1 MNQVID
7 WQLQISFPI
16 LGIMQLLPLVGLAL
30 LRLIRNSRFIVATA
44 ILLTSIELLL
54 TVYLYIAYDHQQ
66 IAYQFRE
73 QLSFIGALDY
83 HAAVDGISILFL
95 LLSNFLIF
103 IISIYGPVRGLTPN
117 YHFQSVMIALQGNL
131 IALFVTLNLLLFV
144 LISIVQLIL
153 CGYLLWRWATS
164 EELKDVAFARYF
176 QFMGSGMLLLLIGT
190 LIMGWQYAQAHQ
202 GIWSFDL
209 LELQQSMIAPVY
221 QHWIF
226 FMLFYGFAIRIPL
239 FPLHGW
245 LPQAAE
251 FGTISVAPTMLLGLK
266 TGIYGLLR
274 FVYPLLPQAVM
285 DWQVFLLIM
294 AVVGIFY
301 AALLAVLQEN
311 LRRMMAF
318 AVISHT
324 SIVMIG
330 LFSLH
335 PFSFQGAVLLTI
347 NFGLATSVLLFMTG
361 LIYIRTGTTLF
372 KQLGGLFD
380 RIPFIGIT
388 FFVAGLAIVGM
399 PGTPGFDAA
408 HLLMEGAIERFG
420 TLLTIAAA
428 LGNVIAA
435 GFLLWAF
442 QRAFLAPLD
451 EKMKPVTIAK
461 MTTIEFFIAAA
472 LLAVI
477 LGTGFFSEPWLE
489 LIENSLKPLNEIYGA
504 AAREVVH

>member
-1 MNQVID
+1 MQQVID
-7 WQLQISFPI
+7 WQLQSSFPI
-16 LGIMQLLPLVGLAL
+16 LGVMQLLPLVGLML
-30 LRLIRNSRFIVATA
+30 LRIMRNSKLLVATA
-44 ILLTSIELLL
+44 ILLSSIELLL
-54 TVYLYIAYDHQQ
+54 TFYLYHSYDHQQ

-73 QLSFIGALDY
+73 QLPLIGALNY
-83 HAAVDGISILFL
+83 HAAVDGISVLFL
-95 LLSNFLIF
+95 LLSNVLVF
-103 IISIYGPVRGLTPN
+103 IISIYGPVRGLRPH
-117 YHFQSVMIALQGNL
+117 YHFQSIVIALQGNL

-144 LISIVQLIL
+144 LVSIIQLIL

-164 EELKDVAFARYF
+164 EEIKDVAFTRYL
-176 QFMGSGMLLLLIGT
+176 QFMGSGMLLLMIGT
-190 LIMGWQYAQAHQ
+190 LILGWQYAHTHQ

-209 LELQQSMIAPVY
+209 LELQQSAIAPVY

-226 FMLFYGFAIRIPL
+226 FMFFYGFAIRIPL

-251 FGTISVAPTMLLGLK
+251 FGTISVAPAMLLGLK
-266 TGIYGLLR
+266 TGIYGLVR

-294 AVVGIFY
+294 AVAGIFY
-301 AALLAVLQEN
+301 AALLAILQEN

-324 SIVMIG
+324 SIVMLG
-330 LFSLH
+330 LLSLH
-335 PFSFQGAVLLTI
+335 PSSFQGAVLLTI
-347 NFGLATSVLLFMTG
+347 NFGLATSVLLFMIG

-380 RIPFIGIT
+380 RIPVIGIT

-442 QRAFLAPLD
+442 QRAFLAPVD

-461 MTTIEFFIAAA
+461 MTTIEFFIAGT
-472 LLAVI
+472 LLVVM

-489 LIENSLKPLNEIYGA
+489 LIEKSLQPLNEIYGSA
-504 AAREVVH
+504 GKEVVH